1 MTVSRWPQNAVVALP
16 EPDVARAQRWCADRV
31 PAHARDQVLVEC
43 EVAARHLTIM
53 ECRPPWMAGHGDE
66 WTRHPVAR
74 LSYVQAR
81 CEWTL
86 LWRDRNL
93 HWHVYGEL
101 APGPSVD
108 PLLEEIGSGRNPVFW
123 G

>member
-1 MTVSRWPQNAVVALP
+1 MDGRSRRRAD
-16 EPDVARAQRWCADRV
+16 PD
-31 PAHARDQVLVEC
+31 
-43 EVAARHLTIM
+43 
-53 ECRPPWMAGHGDE
+53 
-66 WTRHPVAR
+66 PVAR

-93 HWHVYGEL
+93 HWHIYDEL

-108 PLLEEIGSGRNPVFW
+108 PLLEEIGSSRNPVFW
-123 G
+123 GDRVHAPHSG

>member
-1 MTVSRWPQNAVVALP
+1 VVALP
-16 EPDVARAQRWCADRV
+16 EPDVARAQRWCAGRV
-31 PAHARDQVLVEC
+31 PARDQVRVEC

-74 LSYVQAR
+74 LSYVQVR
-81 CEWTL
+81 REWTL

-93 HWHVYGEL
+93 HWHICGEL

-108 PLLEEIGSGRNPVFW
+108 PLLKEIGSGRNPVFW